1 MGDNFFEELLAR
13 VKRGGRLSDVELSAV
28 RNALESATTDDD
40 PYTLLHIIGK
50 AGDQSLAPV
59 VSRYLT
65 VGINEAS
72 DDDANGMLRR

>member
-50 AGDQSLAPV
+50 AATRA
-59 VSRYLT
+59 SRP
-65 VGINEAS
+65 
-72 DDDANGMLRR
+72 